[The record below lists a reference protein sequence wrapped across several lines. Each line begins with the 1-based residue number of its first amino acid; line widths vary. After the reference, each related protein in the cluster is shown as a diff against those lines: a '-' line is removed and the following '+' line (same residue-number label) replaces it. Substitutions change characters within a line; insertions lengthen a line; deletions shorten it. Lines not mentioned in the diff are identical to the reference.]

1 MISPKGNEDGTTNLV
16 GLELMAK
23 LSRRNQER
31 IEQLPRLCVTCLSVI
46 QDLAHV
52 IHRSFNRIGLPF
64 FFSLGNENRADHIS
78 GGRDVE

>member
-1 MISPKGNEDGTTNLV
+1 MS
-16 GLELMAK
+16 K

-31 IEQLPRLCVTCLSVI
+31 IEQLLRLCVTCLSVG

-52 IHRSFNRIGLPF
+52 IHRSLNRIDLPF
-64 FFSLGNENRADHIS
+64 FFSLSDENYADHIS